1 MCKPLSDSML
11 MRLLVSDACFLFL
24 RQQEKTNANITTPSA
39 DPIVAPATVAFDDEE
54 LVDSP
59 CAFSETG
66 SDGCEACIDAE
77 VSFVLE
83 PLGSNGAIGDR
94 VEEAERLE
102 LVRSFEVLEE
112 LVLDGRGAETDE
124 DVSTA
129 SVRLVLDGAEG
140 LLVGSCSTSS
150 LRMLR
155 DSLCRPLQSISLE
168 PVVVIKLDEVA

>member
-24 RQQEKTNANITTPSA
+24 RQQEKTNANTTTPSA

-54 LVDSP
+54 LVDYP

-83 PLGSNGAIGDR
+83 PLGSNGAAGNT

-112 LVLDGRGAETDE
+112 LVLDAETDE
-124 DVSTA
+124 ELSTA